1 MNLKHSENKKNDS
14 SVEIYSRVK
23 KGFHFIQLL
32 KVGNILLLKIVSIA
46 SGLLWL
52 WFQTET
58 PIYEYHLQAKS

>member
-1 MNLKHSENKKNDS
+1 MTLKYSENKKNDS

-46 SGLLWL
+46 SELLWS
-52 WFQTET
+52 WFQMEK
-58 PIYEYHLQAKS
+58 PINEYHLQA